1 MINDE
6 IGDMKIKQN
15 LGESLYIDDPT
26 SSSSLVA
33 TAGQFMAIIITLGL
47 FSMISSIL
55 VTESLSGDAE
65 QINRAGAM
73 RMQAIRVSRA
83 NLIAQDASLPIL
95 SQEIRVFENKL
106 SHLFFG
112 GIASTIDN
120 PEVIAQHQKIVS
132 VWESIKQS
140 PQTTSVEEFDRFT
153 VKIDKLVSLL
163 QMESEKK
170 LSLLRLIQGI
180 TLFSILIVS
189 AFVLFKLNR
198 SLITPLKQLVRVAA
212 EAGKGNFNIKVDHIA
227 DNELGLLSRTI
238 GHMSKQLESTYQ
250 EFEDRVDKKT
260 QELTQSNQSLEVLYR
275 AASNLSNYEYHQID
289 QKIIQELVQVLGFGK
304 VSIVLC
310 EKSVNN
316 LVFYKARTNTIDHQ
330 HMDVHQFVLEK
341 RGRFFGDIV
350 WQVPKHETPE
360 EWQKQLLQAMADIVA
375 TAIELEQKKN
385 SENRLLIAEER
396 AVIARELHDS
406 LAQSLSFLKVQM
418 SLLTRKMQKGLPEEQ
433 VNETINDIK
442 QGLNN
447 AYLQL
452 RELLTTFRL
461 KLDDP
466 SLENALQGTV
476 AEFAEKC
483 QHGIELKFEI
493 PQNYLTANQE
503 IHVLQII
510 RESLSNVHRHADASL
525 AGVNLIKEDDKIKLE
540 IWDDGKGLPTNL
552 EQQGHFGL
560 GIMKERAKS
569 LNSVLNFKP
578 NSPTGTKVLL
588 EFIH

>member
-1 MINDE
+1 
-6 IGDMKIKQN
+6 
-15 LGESLYIDDPT
+15 
-26 SSSSLVA
+26 
-33 TAGQFMAIIITLGL
+33 MAIIITLGL

-83 NLIAQDASLPIL
+83 NLIPQDVTWPIL
-95 SQEIRVFENKL
+95 SQEIQVFENKL

-112 GIASTIDN
+112 GIASSIDN
-120 PEVIAQHQKIVS
+120 PEIIAQHKRLLSLWQP
-132 VWESIKQS
+132 IKQS
-140 PQTTSVEEFDRFT
+140 PRTRSIEEFDRFT
-153 VKIDKLVSLL
+153 VTIDKLVNLL

-189 AFVLFKLNR
+189 ALVLFKLNH
-198 SLITPLKQLVRVAA
+198 SLIIPLKQLVRVAS
-212 EAGKGNFNIKVDHIA
+212 EAGKGNFNIKVDPIA
-227 DNELGLLSRTI
+227 DNELGVLSRTI
-238 GHMSKQLESTYQ
+238 DHMSKQLENTYQ
-250 EFEDRVDKKT
+250 EFEDRVGKKT

-275 AASNLSNYEYHQID
+275 AARNLSNYEYHQID
-289 QKIIQELVQVLGFGK
+289 QKIIQEFEQVLGFGK

-310 EKSVNN
+310 EKSINN
-316 LVFYKARTNTIDHQ
+316 LVFYKAKTNTIDHQ

-350 WQVPKHETPE
+350 WQVPKYETPE
-360 EWQKQLLQAMADIVA
+360 AWQKQLLQAMADIVA

-385 SENRLLIAEER
+385 TENRLLIAEER

-418 SLLTRKMQKGLPEEQ
+418 SLLTRKMQKGLPEDQ
-433 VNETINDIK
+433 VDETINDIK

-510 RESLSNVHRHADASL
+510 RESLSNVHRHAQASD
-525 AGVNLIKEDDKIKLE
+525 AGVNLTKADDKIKLE
-540 IWDDGKGLPTNL
+540 IWDNGKGLPKNL

-569 LNSVLNFKP
+569 LNTVLSFEP
-578 NSPTGTKVLL
+578 HSPSGTQVML

>member
-1 MINDE
+1 LVNDE
-6 IGDMKIKQN
+6 VGDMKIKQN

-132 VWESIKQS
+132 MWESIKQS

-153 VKIDKLVSLL
+153 IKIDKLVSLL
-163 QMESEKK
+163 QLESEKK

-238 GHMSKQLESTYQ
+238 GHMSKQLENTYQ

-310 EKSVNN
+310 EKSVNI
-316 LVFYKARTNTIDHQ
+316 L
-330 HMDVHQFVLEK
+330 
-341 RGRFFGDIV
+341 FFTR
-350 WQVPKHETPE
+350 PKPTP
-360 EWQKQLLQAMADIVA
+360 
-375 TAIELEQKKN
+375 
-385 SENRLLIAEER
+385 
-396 AVIARELHDS
+396 
-406 LAQSLSFLKVQM
+406 
-418 SLLTRKMQKGLPEEQ
+418 
-433 VNETINDIK
+433 
-442 QGLNN
+442 
-447 AYLQL
+447 
-452 RELLTTFRL
+452 
-461 KLDDP
+461 
-466 SLENALQGTV
+466 
-476 AEFAEKC
+476 
-483 QHGIELKFEI
+483 
-493 PQNYLTANQE
+493 
-503 IHVLQII
+503 
-510 RESLSNVHRHADASL
+510 
-525 AGVNLIKEDDKIKLE
+525 
-540 IWDDGKGLPTNL
+540 
-552 EQQGHFGL
+552 
-560 GIMKERAKS
+560 
-569 LNSVLNFKP
+569 
-578 NSPTGTKVLL
+578 
-588 EFIH
+588 